1 MGIITLTPQR
11 DTAVDFSYP
20 YFFNRLGFISKK
32 PGPLSKLTAILWPYQ
47 TFVWITMALS
57 VPFFALI
64 FWTFLKLQEE
74 GSGKKLAFGLVL
86 LEVSQLLVMQ
96 GMKNILANLLISIT
110 NG

>member
-32 PGPLSKLTAILWPYQ
+32 PGPLSKLMAILWPHQ
-47 TFVWITMALS
+47 TFVWITMAVS

-64 FWTFLKLQEE
+64 FWTFLNLQEE
-74 GSGKKLAFGLVL
+74 GRGKKLAFGLVL

-96 GMKNILANLLISIT
+96 GMKDIMANLFTSIT